1 MENKDGGPEPR
12 PTTPVVSW
20 ASIREISGLIKTQWP
35 RYLVDIL
42 VIILG
47 ITISFTLD
55 SRKEEADRA
64 TLEQVY
70 LKSLL
75 TDVNSDLDELTR
87 NVIPATSEILTKS
100 EQLLRLSDAPGAPD
114 PNQFSTNI
122 KIITGRPNFISKDA
136 TFSDLRSS
144 GNMQLITDVKLKTGL
159 FEYARLYEAIKGVQ
173 FSERETSNTII
184 GPYLIKRL
192 SIKSMVLGNSSILP
206 PGIQLKDVLQEN
218 EFSNVAALRLITR
231 KELLEDY
238 QEAAKLG
245 GRIQAKLTSMIK

>member
-75 TDVNSDLDELTR
+75 TDDVPGEFIQVGVKFDRAFVFQT
-87 NVIPATSEILTKS
+87 TSYAAGIAETAKAYKS
-100 EQLLRLSDAPGAPD
+100 
-114 PNQFSTNI
+114 
-122 KIITGRPNFISKDA
+122 
-136 TFSDLRSS
+136 
-144 GNMQLITDVKLKTGL
+144 
-159 FEYARLYEAIKGVQ
+159 
-173 FSERETSNTII
+173 
-184 GPYLIKRL
+184 
-192 SIKSMVLGNSSILP
+192 
-206 PGIQLKDVLQEN
+206 
-218 EFSNVAALRLITR
+218 
-231 KELLEDY
+231 
-238 QEAAKLG
+238 
-245 GRIQAKLTSMIK
+245 